1 MPPCYQRTLTSGN
14 NIVRQVSTL
23 IGFVLA
29 RKYVVIWNYGLTLLN
44 PNQSNRRPAV
54 LWYFP
59 LRTVFSSVTRFCE
72 ISPFWQYFKVLGDY
86 VRAYF
91 VLGKNLNLFRSAI
104 YAIGQIFIAA
114 NGLILTNNL
123 AIWAHWCSPLL
134 PHSNFAKNWIRAFSM
149 QIFLQIFGQVVKK
162 ASPDVSK
169 VDKQLLTELEIRV
182 VLRDRALVRR
192 IHRSLR
198 KCLVEHI

>member
-104 YAIGQIFIAA
+104 YAVGQIFIAA

-123 AIWAHWCSPLL
+123 AIWSHCFLHYHCCCCYNNLLSSSPSL
-134 PHSNFAKNWIRAFSM
+134 
-149 QIFLQIFGQVVKK
+149 LQIRKNDSNRIFVPIFGRFVV
-162 ASPDVSK
+162 
-169 VDKQLLTELEIRV
+169 V
-182 VLRDRALVRR
+182 VGQN
-192 IHRSLR
+192 S
-198 KCLVEHI
+198 